1 MEPEYGIV
9 IPEKLIFLMRDN
21 SPRHQ
26 ILALL
31 LSLFSRFS
39 PKNPFFDPFLSE
51 IIYAVPALWSEKVS
65 GKISRNLAE
74 NFLAN

>member
-1 MEPEYGIV
+1 MEPEYGKI
-9 IPEKLIFLMRDN
+9 IPLKRIFLMRDN
-21 SPRHQ
+21 SPGHQ

-39 PKNPFFDPFLSE
+39 QKKLFFDPFLSE

-74 NFLAN
+74 NFLPN